1 MHLTPYRHYY
11 SDATPQ
17 RDGGVATSNSAIDA
31 LLDKAIRKPSSVG
44 EGYEQEELQRA
55 KAEGLLVRLLGEGN
69 NQNMKKYCR
78 NVLRVRFPKLD
89 EPPTFANGRAIR
101 VITQACGES
110 STSSAACVTPNTVL
124 RTPARPP
131 IRSVASETRKSRMK
145 LLKKSLREWSEGAA
159 SASRQRDGAQRL
171 ANAMAAMRLISKL
184 KATALRRLRKYC
196 RRIAHIERLQLR
208 FARKGDLGPSAILLW
223 QYPGCVIAAFAK
235 WRRWTH
241 WSIRD
246 FPRGGNIL
254 YSAVRRLTMR
264 TASTRLRLVARLAY
278 RAEQRRRRLLES
290 CFVAVRRYWNL
301 AIASAKVARHNRV
314 RRRFKLWLTLA
325 HLTREARQA
334 HAISPEMTSLKRR
347 VALQKI
353 SLAISPRLRARL
365 SFALGRWRQKIC
377 RSKSVQGWERGR
389 MGHEDISSRGQGRL
403 EALSASLEY
412 EKGRCGHIEA
422 YLKHVIDETHR
433 KLQQAQVEYD
443 QLAAQHQRSVE
454 ALSSRC
460 AEGEVAMERLRSR
473 GRQAAV
479 YILRGGLSSPLG
491 DDILLRKVID
501 SWRWTSRAGRAAVC
515 RLRRLAVGQWQ
526 RYRWSLVRGL
536 KAVMRLIQERRRA
549 RMEGVVRGTSMLWQR
564 ALRPRQVHALNCL
577 RASRPSHASLVIR
590 HTQRLEEVIFSVI
603 RRKQLRAALAD
614 WRAVAVRITRRQ
626 FASAVLCRAV
636 TRLVRCHML
645 SSIAEL
651 KGRLDENFRRHQELC
666 RVLAALMSTINR
678 IFLRRALSFWRA
690 RAHRLARDAASLRN
704 ARRQWATRSLVAV
717 TGRSQPRQMYFNSF
731 VEACRLSRRDRAD
744 RVARALKTWQQAAYG
759 TVLRAWSSLCRR
771 LRVVHRLGRVLS
783 CSKNERLRWG
793 LTAFAKSRWTSELR
807 SRNLVCLAGRL
818 QLLIDRHLRSYLTLW
833 RSKISSQK
841 YDDLARRS
849 LAAARVTR
857 MKRSAIVRL
866 RGSARF
872 SRVLSQL
879 GLAVR
884 RALLR
889 TGVYWLR
896 KQLLKCRTARFLT
909 STVQQVALKHR
920 LQRTAV
926 DVVTQLSEESRCQ
939 RLKACFL
946 AWRRRIELL
955 RSKLTLAFKNV
966 SCNHHCST
974 RNAWR
979 GWIEHV
985 GTQLRS
991 QSVWA
996 AVRQKRE
1003 YSLSMGLVV
1012 LAKVLQRVKTKLLA
1026 LGFASLA
1033 VHTARLNGVDG
1044 AKSFWT
1050 GQLERS
1056 QENTRTAEE
1065 RAREYALKLQRAH
1078 EDVREAE
1085 ANSEAHL
1092 RSIKDWQQR
1101 VEQQEARH
1109 SEEVVGLR
1117 QSLAALQHTLKN
1129 ERDTNV
1135 QLRLEAGQSEAKIEA
1150 LSRDVDRES
1159 RDRLVLAGEVARLR
1173 SSEVD
1178 VLSAKREIESIE
1190 AAKKE
1195 SEDRARLYEQ
1205 EIGKLRQSVSEWKQ
1219 RAEAQEKKEGD
1230 HLRKLQERHSF
1241 YKQKCN
1247 LQEHQIAG
1255 LRNQLES
1262 VETDLRESH
1271 RALLEWQQNSVDM
1284 LNINSGGLNTAS
1296 SLPNFS
1302 NSPAGGLST
1311 TSALAGLAE
1320 AIERI
1325 SHGNGS
1331 DVRESPKVAK
1341 RAAKSRPNRLP
1352 PRR

>member
-11 SDATPQ
+11 SDASPQ

-69 NQNMKKYCR
+69 NENMKKYCR

-89 EPPTFANGRAIR
+89 EPPTFADGRAIR

-110 STSSAACVTPNTVL
+110 STSSAACNTPNTVL

-131 IRSVASETRKSRMK
+131 IRNVASETRKSRMK
-145 LLKKSLREWSEGAA
+145 LLKTSLREWSEGAA
-159 SASRQRDGAQRL
+159 SASRRRDGAQRL

-184 KATALRRLRKYC
+184 KAAALRHWRKYC
-196 RRIAHIERLQLR
+196 RRKAQIERLQLR

-241 WSIRD
+241 WSTKD
-246 FPRGGNIL
+246 LPRGGNML

-264 TASTRLRLVARLAY
+264 TALTRLRLVTRVAY

-290 CFVAVRRYWNL
+290 CFMAVRRYWNL
-301 AIASAKVARHNRV
+301 AIASAKVARHNRA

-334 HAISPEMTSLKRR
+334 HAISPEMTSFKRR
-347 VALQKI
+347 VAVQKI

-443 QLAAQHQRSVE
+443 QLAAQHQQSVE

-460 AEGEVAMERLRSR
+460 AEGELAMERLRSR
-473 GRQAAV
+473 GEASCGVYTPDRQLA
-479 YILRGGLSSPLG
+479 LHEQGRPRGGVSAE
-491 DDILLRKVID
+491 
-501 SWRWTSRAGRAAVC
+501 T
-515 RLRRLAVGQWQ
+515 VG
-526 RYRWSLVRGL
+526 
-536 KAVMRLIQERRRA
+536 
-549 RMEGVVRGTSMLWQR
+549 
-564 ALRPRQVHALNCL
+564 C
-577 RASRPSHASLVIR
+577 
-590 HTQRLEEVIFSVI
+590 
-603 RRKQLRAALAD
+603 
-614 WRAVAVRITRRQ
+614 RAVATVQVVVGEGLEGSHEAHPREEESPHGGSKSTLCTAFGPPDPPTPLLSYDILNGLKRRQ

-678 IFLRRALSFWRA
+678 ICLRRALSFWRA
-690 RAHRLARDAASLRN
+690 RAHHLARGAASLRT

-717 TGRSQPRQMYFNSF
+717 TGRSQTRQIYFNSF

-771 LRVVHRLGRVLS
+771 LRAVHRLGRVLS

-793 LTAFAKSRWTSELR
+793 LTAFAKSGWTSELR

-818 QLLIDRHLRSYLTLW
+818 QLLIDRHLRSYLALR

-841 YDDLARRS
+841 YDDLVRRS
-849 LAAARVTR
+849 LAAARATR

-1255 LRNQLES
+1255 LRSQLES

-1302 NSPAGGLST
+1302 NSPGGGLST

-1331 DVRESPKVAK
+1331 DIRESPKVAK

>member
-1 MHLTPYRHYY
+1 
-11 SDATPQ
+11 
-17 RDGGVATSNSAIDA
+17 
-31 LLDKAIRKPSSVG
+31 
-44 EGYEQEELQRA
+44 
-55 KAEGLLVRLLGEGN
+55 
-69 NQNMKKYCR
+69 
-78 NVLRVRFPKLD
+78 
-89 EPPTFANGRAIR
+89 
-101 VITQACGES
+101 
-110 STSSAACVTPNTVL
+110 
-124 RTPARPP
+124 
-131 IRSVASETRKSRMK
+131 
-145 LLKKSLREWSEGAA
+145 
-159 SASRQRDGAQRL
+159 
-171 ANAMAAMRLISKL
+171 
-184 KATALRRLRKYC
+184 
-196 RRIAHIERLQLR
+196 
-208 FARKGDLGPSAILLW
+208 
-223 QYPGCVIAAFAK
+223 
-235 WRRWTH
+235 
-241 WSIRD
+241 
-246 FPRGGNIL
+246 
-254 YSAVRRLTMR
+254 
-264 TASTRLRLVARLAY
+264 
-278 RAEQRRRRLLES
+278 
-290 CFVAVRRYWNL
+290 
-301 AIASAKVARHNRV
+301 
-314 RRRFKLWLTLA
+314 
-325 HLTREARQA
+325 
-334 HAISPEMTSLKRR
+334 
-347 VALQKI
+347 
-353 SLAISPRLRARL
+353 
-365 SFALGRWRQKIC
+365 
-377 RSKSVQGWERGR
+377 
-389 MGHEDISSRGQGRL
+389 
-403 EALSASLEY
+403 
-412 EKGRCGHIEA
+412 
-422 YLKHVIDETHR
+422 
-433 KLQQAQVEYD
+433 
-443 QLAAQHQRSVE
+443 
-454 ALSSRC
+454 
-460 AEGEVAMERLRSR
+460 MERLRSR

-479 YILRGGLSSPLG
+479 YILRRGLSSPLG

-501 SWRWTSRAGRAAVC
+501 SWRCTSRAGRAAVC
-515 RLRRLAVGQWQ
+515 RLRRLAGGQWQ
-526 RYRWSLVRGL
+526 RYRWLLVRGV
-536 KAVMRLIQERRRA
+536 KAVTRLVQERRRA
-549 RMEGVVRGTSMLWQR
+549 RIEDIGRGASMLWQR
-564 ALRPRQVHALNCL
+564 VLRPRQVHALYCL

-590 HTQRLEEVIFSVI
+590 HTQRLEEVILSVI
-603 RRKQLRAALAD
+603 RGKQQRAALAD
-614 WRAVAVRITRRQ
+614 WRAVAVRVTRRQ

-666 RVLAALMSTINR
+666 RVLAALISTINR
-678 IFLRRALSFWRA
+678 ICLRRALSFWRA
-690 RAHRLARDAASLRN
+690 QAHHLARGAASLRT

-717 TGRSQPRQMYFNSF
+717 TGRSQTRQIYFNSF
-731 VEACRLSRRDRAD
+731 VEACRLSRKDQAD
-744 RVARALKTWQQAAYG
+744 RVARALETWQQAAYG
-759 TVLRAWSSLCRR
+759 TVLRAWSFLCRR
-771 LRVVHRLGRVLS
+771 LRAVHRLGRILTR
-783 CSKNERLRWG
+783 SKIARLRWG
-793 LTAFAKSRWTSELR
+793 LAALAKLGWTSELR

-818 QLLIDRHLRSYLTLW
+818 QLLIDRHLRSYLALW

-841 YDDLARRS
+841 YDDLVRRS
-849 LAAARVTR
+849 LAAARATR

-872 SRVLSQL
+872 SRALSRL
-879 GLAVR
+879 ALAVR

-1033 VHTARLNGVDG
+1033 VHTARRNGVDG

-1101 VEQQEARH
+1101 SQQQEARH

-1178 VLSAKREIESIE
+1178 VLSAKREVESIE
-1190 AAKKE
+1190 ATKKE
-1195 SEDRARLYEQ
+1195 TEDRAREYEQ
-1205 EIGKLRQSVSEWKQ
+1205 EIGKLRQSASEWKQ

-1255 LRNQLES
+1255 LRSQLES

-1271 RALLEWQQNSVDM
+1271 RALMEWQQNSVDM
-1284 LNINSGGLNTAS
+1284 LNINSGGLHTAS

-1302 NSPAGGLST
+1302 NSPGGGLST

-1331 DVRESPKVAK
+1331 DIRESPKVAK